1 MWSRNTANL
10 LVVDGLQTRS
20 YCYVDACVEGILRL
34 FKSDVNE
41 PLNIGSDE
49 MVSMNELV
57 DIACSFENKQLKKVH
72 IPGPEGVRGRNS
84 DNTLIREKLGWAPNV
99 PLKDGMRKTY
109 FWIKGEI
116 EREKKKDPQLDVEG
130 KYGKSTVMKAALP
143 DELSDQQKL
152 RKRPQTK

>member
-1 MWSRNTANL
+1 MFDVSFLST
-10 LVVDGLQTRS
+10 DGLQTRS
-20 YCYVDACVEGILRL
+20 YCYIDACVEGVLRL
-34 FKSDVNE
+34 FHSDVAE

-84 DNTLIREKLGWAPNV
+84 DNTLIREKLGWAPSV
-99 PLKDGMRKTY
+99 PLREGMRKTY

-116 EREKKKDPQLDVEG
+116 DREKSKNPSLDVE
-130 KYGKSTVMKAALP
+130 KEYGKSAVMKAALP

-152 RKRPQTK
+152 RGAHVAKKK